1 MIDWPYFPYA
11 FAVLLALPFLVFI
24 RQFVFSYIKLKNQ
37 EIKLLTVKGNSEQ
50 RVHAY
55 ERLTLFLERMKPANL
70 VTKFDRSLAPNEYV
84 FLIEKTINEEF
95 DYNASQQLY
104 LTKNTWKNVVS
115 CKNSVLHLIHTT
127 YENLSDNA
135 TLDEFKTVF
144 LMNYMNENDFIAQTI
159 EDLRKENLI
168 VN

>member
-1 MIDWPYFPYA
+1 MIDSPYFPYA
-11 FAVLLALPFLVFI
+11 FAFLLALPFLVFM

-37 EIKLLTVKGNSEQ
+37 EIKLLTIKGNSEQ

-55 ERLTLFLERMKPANL
+55 ERLTLFLERLKPANL
-70 VTKFDRSLAPNEYV
+70 VTKFDKSLAPHEYV
-84 FLIEKTINEEF
+84 FLIEITINEEF

-104 LTKNTWKNVVS
+104 LTKNSWKNVVN
-115 CKNSVLHLIHTT
+115 CKNNVLRLIHTT
-127 YENLSDNA
+127 YENLSENS

>member
-1 MIDWPYFPYA
+1 MIDSPFFPYA
-11 FAVLLALPFLVFI
+11 FALLLALPFLVLI

-37 EIKLLTVKGNSEQ
+37 EIKLLTIKGNSEQ

-55 ERLTLFLERMKPANL
+55 ERLTLFLERLKPSNL
-70 VTKFDRSLAPNEYV
+70 VTKFDKNLAPHEYV

-104 LTKNTWKNVVS
+104 ITAKTWKSVVN
-115 CKNSVLHLIHTT
+115 CKNNMLHLLHKT
-127 YENLSDNA
+127 YENLGDNSS
-135 TLDEFKTVF
+135 LDDYKTIF
-144 LMNYMNENDFIAQTI
+144 LMNYMNGEDFIANCL
-159 EDLRKENLI
+159 EELRKENLI

>member
-1 MIDWPYFPYA
+1 MIDSPYFPYA
-11 FAVLLALPFLVFI
+11 FALLVALPFLVFI

-37 EIKLLTVKGNSEQ
+37 EIKLLTIKGNSEQ

-55 ERLTLFLERMKPANL
+55 ERLTLFLERLKPSNL
-70 VTKFDRSLAPNEYV
+70 VTKFDKNLAPHEYV

-104 LTKNTWKNVVS
+104 ITAKTWKSVVN
-115 CKNSVLHLIHTT
+115 CKNNMLHLLHKT
-127 YENLSDNA
+127 YENLGDNSS
-135 TLDEFKTVF
+135 LDDYKTIF
-144 LMNYMNENDFIAQTI
+144 LMNYMNEEDFISNCL
-159 EDLRKENLI
+159 EELRKENLI

>member
-1 MIDWPYFPYA
+1 MIESPYFPYA
-11 FAVLLALPFLVFI
+11 FALLLAVPFLIFI

-55 ERLTLFLERMKPANL
+55 ERITLFFFLFKPSNL
-70 VTKFDRSLAPNEYV
+70 VTKFDRNLAPHEFI
-84 FLIEKTINEEF
+84 FLVEKTINEEF

-104 LTKNTWKNVVS
+104 LTKNLWKNVVN
-115 CKNSVLHLIHTT
+115 CKNNTLHLLHKT
-127 YENLSDNA
+127 YENLSDNS
-135 TLDEFKTVF
+135 TLDDFKTVF
-144 LMNYMNENDFIAQTI
+144 LMNYMNEADFISQTI

>member
-1 MIDWPYFPYA
+1 MIDSPYFPYA
-11 FAVLLALPFLVFI
+11 FALLVALPFLVFI

-37 EIKLLTVKGNSEQ
+37 ELKLLTIKGNSEQ

-55 ERLTLFLERMKPANL
+55 ERLTLFLERLKPSNL
-70 VTKFDRSLAPNEYV
+70 VTKFDKNLAPHEYV

-104 LTKNTWKNVVS
+104 ITAKTWKSVVN
-115 CKNSVLHLIHTT
+115 CKNNMLHLLHKT
-127 YENLSDNA
+127 YENLGDNSS
-135 TLDEFKTVF
+135 LDDYKTIF
-144 LMNYMNENDFIAQTI
+144 LMNYMNEEDFIANCL
-159 EDLRKENLI
+159 EELRKENLI

>member
-1 MIDWPYFPYA
+1 MIDSPYFPYA
-11 FAVLLALPFLVFI
+11 FAFLLALPFLVFM

-37 EIKLLTVKGNSEQ
+37 EIKLLTIKGNSEQ

-55 ERLTLFLERMKPANL
+55 ERLTLFLERLKPANL
-70 VTKFDRSLAPNEYV
+70 VTKFDRTLAPHEYV

-104 LTKNTWKNVVS
+104 LTKNTWKNIVN
-115 CKNSVLHLIHTT
+115 CKNNVLRLIHTT
-127 YENLSDNA
+127 YENLSENA

-144 LMNYMNENDFIAQTI
+144 LMNYMNEKDFIAESI
-159 EDLRKENLI
+159 EELRKENLI

>member
-1 MIDWPYFPYA
+1 MIESPYFPYV
-11 FAVLLALPFLVFI
+11 FALVLALPFMVFA

-50 RVHAY
+50 RVQAY

-70 VTKFDRSLAPNEYV
+70 VTKFDPGLAVHEYV
-84 FLIEKTINEEF
+84 FLLEKSVQEEF

-104 LTKNTWKNVVS
+104 LTKNSWKSVVN
-115 CKNSVLHLIHTT
+115 CKSNILHLLHKT
-127 YENLSDNA
+127 YENLNENS
-135 TLDEFKTVF
+135 TLEEYKTVF
-144 LMNYMNENDFIAQTI
+144 LMNYMNESDFIAQTI
-159 EDLRKENLI
+159 EELRKENLI

>member
-1 MIDWPYFPYA
+1 MIDSPYFPYA
-11 FAVLLALPFLVFI
+11 FAILIALPFLIFI
-24 RQFVFSYIKLKNQ
+24 RQFVFSYIKLKTQ

-55 ERLTLFLERMKPANL
+55 ERLTLFLERLKPANL
-70 VTKFDRSLAPNEYV
+70 VTKFDRSLAPHEFV

-104 LTKNTWKNVVS
+104 LTKNTWNNVVS

-127 YENLSDNA
+127 YENLSELS

-144 LMNYMNENDFIAQTI
+144 LMNYMNEKDFIAKSI
-159 EDLRKENLI
+159 EELRKENLI

>member
-1 MIDWPYFPYA
+1 
-11 FAVLLALPFLVFI
+11 
-24 RQFVFSYIKLKNQ
+24 
-37 EIKLLTVKGNSEQ
+37 
-50 RVHAY
+50 
-55 ERLTLFLERMKPANL
+55 L
-70 VTKFDRSLAPNEYV
+70 VTKFDRSLAPHEFV

-104 LTKNTWKNVVS
+104 LTKNTWNNVVS

-127 YENLSDNA
+127 YENLSEQS

-144 LMNYMNENDFIAQTI
+144 LMNYMNEKDFIAQGI
-159 EDLRKENLI
+159 EELRKENLI

>member
-1 MIDWPYFPYA
+1 MTESPYFPYA
-11 FAVLLALPFLVFI
+11 FALLLALPFLIFI

-55 ERLTLFLERMKPANL
+55 ERLTLFLERLKPSNL
-70 VTKFDRSLAPNEYV
+70 VTKFDRNLAPHEYI

-104 LTKNTWKNVVS
+104 LTPTTWKNIVT
-115 CKNSVLHLIHTT
+115 CKNNVLHLIHKT
-127 YENLSDNA
+127 YENLSDQS
-135 TLDEFKTVF
+135 TLDDFKTVL
-144 LMNYMNENDFIAQTI
+144 LMNYMNEDDFISKSI